1 MVQDDWGWSEGSRT
15 VEDGLNISYLHSYS
29 YSYLYSR
36 TDRWE
41 IYLVSEE
48 YGGRWW
54 ESGKKFNYF
63 YICFWING
71 WRQGKMGDLPAF
83 RGMSRTLVGRWELF
97 LFLYLYSY
105 SYSDLYL
112 DWRTG

>member
-1 MVQDDWGWSEGSRT
+1 MVQDYWGWSEGSRT
-15 VEDGLNISYLHSYS
+15 VEDGLNISYLYSYS

-36 TDRWE
+36 TGRWE

-54 ESGKKFNYF
+54 ESGKILLLFLYLYLYSRTGRWEIYLVSEEYGGRCRESGKKINYF

-71 WRQGKMGDLPAF
+71 WRRQGK
-83 RGMSRTLVGRWELF
+83 
-97 LFLYLYSY
+97 
-105 SYSDLYL
+105 
-112 DWRTG
+112 